1 MEQSSSANLKMMN
14 DELNALKRELQSV
27 NSHSK
32 ESEISWRIK
41 CDTYLNNEVRMKE
54 DIDVLR
60 DKLFEAKN
68 QNDSLNKDNNDLKV
82 QINNFE
88 ERIKE
93 KVNNI
98 IQKYESTVDN
108 IRESYL
114 KEISQLS
121 EK

>member
-1 MEQSSSANLKMMN
+1 MEQSSSAKLKMLN

-27 NSHSK
+27 NSNSK

-68 QNDSLNKDNNDLKV
+68 QNDSLNKDNNDLKI

-98 IQKYESTVDN
+98 IQK
-108 IRESYL
+108 
-114 KEISQLS
+114 
-121 EK
+121 